1 MVCYIIYCGFIE
13 KCYLRTVNENEN
25 GKRKRESAGRSS
37 PLSCRLDVERGGA
50 KGFAHVGALKAMEEL
65 GIRPDIISGTSAGA
79 VIAVLY
85 ADGYSPDE
93 ILDLFSGLS
102 FNDLAEITLPRSCF
116 F

>member
-65 GIRPDIISGTSAGA
+65 GFGRI
-79 VIAVLY
+79 LY
-85 ADGYSPDE
+85 LVRAQE
-93 ILDLFSGLS
+93 LLS
-102 FNDLAEITLPRSCF
+102 RYFMPTAIHPMKS
-116 F
+116 